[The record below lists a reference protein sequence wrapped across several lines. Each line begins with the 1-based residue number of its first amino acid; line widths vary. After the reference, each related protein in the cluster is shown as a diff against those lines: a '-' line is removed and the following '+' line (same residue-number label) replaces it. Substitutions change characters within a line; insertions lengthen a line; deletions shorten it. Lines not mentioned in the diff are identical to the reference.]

1 MAVLALPE
9 DVLSA
14 VLPHDV
20 PTPLPA
26 VLPLPAPPAASIT
39 ELGALL
45 AASKKPFLIAGGA
58 GWSPE
63 TSEALGAFATAWSMP
78 IGLAFRRQDCLN
90 NLHPCY
96 AGAFCT
102 NFTQLLA
109 VFIIYVVSKWASC
122 GRLYQ
127 SHPPLQLVEGLFP
140 VFCAENGP
148 RRAGHV
154 GIGPDPGLLA
164 QIAEADLL
172 IVVGAR
178 IGEMTSQGASSSF
191 YRGFIRCPQQTLRS
205 EEPRGGGV
213 SGSGSSGGSCDCFP
227 STFPVLCQLKNCG

>member
-109 VFIIYVVSKWASC
+109 LFTIYVVSKWASC

-140 VFCAENGP
+140 VFCLLKLGLAAQDMSASARTP
-148 RRAGHV
+148 ACSHRSRR
-154 GIGPDPGLLA
+154 
-164 QIAEADLL
+164 
-172 IVVGAR
+172 R
-178 IGEMTSQGASSSF
+178 TSSSSSA
-191 YRGFIRCPQQTLRS
+191 Q
-205 EEPRGGGV
+205 
-213 SGSGSSGGSCDCFP
+213 GSAR
-227 STFPVLCQLKNCG
+227 